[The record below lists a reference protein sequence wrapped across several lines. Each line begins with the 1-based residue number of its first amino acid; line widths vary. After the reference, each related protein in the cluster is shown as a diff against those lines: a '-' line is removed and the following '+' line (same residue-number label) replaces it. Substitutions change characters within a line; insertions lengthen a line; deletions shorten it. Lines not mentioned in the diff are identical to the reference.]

1 VSRWSDVSEVLVDL
15 GMPPVPG
22 NPWDLR
28 MADDVLEA
36 MGVILERL
44 QEAYASGHD
53 TWD

>member
-1 VSRWSDVSEVLVDL
+1 VLRRLLKGVEVER
-15 GMPPVPG
+15 PVPG

-44 QEAYASGHD
+44 QEAYTSGHD
-53 TWD
+53 PWD